1 MSEQRMTD
9 ARLPRRPLRGPRR
22 NGFYIVMALVMIV
35 VATYGVYSFSNI
47 MVVYDDAAYLRGDVV
62 RAREAAQSGIESARL
77 LLSNPPV
84 ERLNMGG
91 IYNNANMF
99 QAVPVSAQ
107 DQGNVCN
114 FSIVAPSLTEEGSL
128 GGVRFG
134 LQDESTRLNVN
145 TLIVLEENAQ
155 GLTAALEL
163 MAAATESDPAS
174 MMLGD
179 SLGTSLLLAL
189 PGMSP
194 ELADCI
200 MDWLD
205 EDDEPRPYGAE
216 SEYYSTLPTPY
227 EPANGPVTSVE
238 ELLLVNGMTPT
249 LLFGAD
255 ANRNGVLDP
264 DEQQRYNVTVDTP
277 GALGLANYLT
287 VYGKEANKQMDG
299 SFRVNINSDDLEV
312 LYEDLT
318 AVLEDERY
326 ASFVCAYRQ
335 FGSPSAQLTSSL
347 AGAAGGNSQVN
358 AGATTGGTPQ
368 PWDVGVMSDLDLS
381 AGGDNKF
388 TQVLQL
394 VDATVTIGSGNNART
409 YASPFDLLT
418 LEAYLP
424 IIMDRL
430 STSDSASMPGRININ
445 ECPAEMLYGI
455 PLLTEEQ
462 VGLILESR
470 SSAGDDENHMFET
483 WPLAEGILTLDQ
495 MVNVLPL
502 ITCGGDVYRAQVVG
516 YFESTGLF
524 HRREVII
531 DATTVNPK
539 VIFFRDLSH
548 LGRGFDLSVLG
559 LRNSITET
567 Q

>member
-1 MSEQRMTD
+1 MNQSRFSESATNHRQ
-9 ARLPRRPLRGPRR
+9 AFGPRR

-47 MVVYDDAAYLRGDVV
+47 MVVYDDAAYLRGDIV
-62 RAREAAQSGIESARL
+62 RARAAAQSGIESVRL

-84 ERLNMGG
+84 ERINMGG
-91 IYNNANMF
+91 VYNNANLF
-99 QAVPVSAQ
+99 QSVPVSAQ
-107 DQGNVCN
+107 DEGNVCN

-145 TLIVLEENAQ
+145 TLIVLEENSQ

-163 MAAATESDPAS
+163 MAAATESDPS
-174 MMLGD
+174 SLMLGD
-179 SLGTSLLLAL
+179 SLATSLLLAL

-205 EDDEPRPYGAE
+205 ADDEARPYGAE

-227 EPANGPVTSVE
+227 EPANGAVTSVE
-238 ELLLVNGMTPT
+238 ELLLVNGMTPA

-287 VYGKEANKQMDG
+287 VYGKEANKQLDG
-299 SFRVNINSDDLEV
+299 SFRVNVNSDDLET

-326 ASFVCAYRQ
+326 ASFICAYRQ
-335 FGSPSAQLTSSL
+335 YGAPSAQLTSSL
-347 AGAAGGNSQVN
+347 ASASGGNSQIN
-358 AGATTGGTPQ
+358 PGATSGGTPQ

-409 YASPFDLLT
+409 YSSPFDLLT
-418 LEAYLP
+418 LESYLP

-430 STSDSASMPGRININ
+430 STSDSPEMPGRININ

-470 SSAGDDENHMFET
+470 NSAGDDENHQFET

>member
-1 MSEQRMTD
+1 
-9 ARLPRRPLRGPRR
+9 
-22 NGFYIVMALVMIV
+22 
-35 VATYGVYSFSNI
+35 
-47 MVVYDDAAYLRGDVV
+47 
-62 RAREAAQSGIESARL
+62 
-77 LLSNPPV
+77 
-84 ERLNMGG
+84 
-91 IYNNANMF
+91 
-99 QAVPVSAQ
+99 
-107 DQGNVCN
+107 
-114 FSIVAPSLTEEGSL
+114 
-128 GGVRFG
+128 
-134 LQDESTRLNVN
+134 
-145 TLIVLEENAQ
+145 
-155 GLTAALEL
+155 
-163 MAAATESDPAS
+163 
-174 MMLGD
+174 
-179 SLGTSLLLAL
+179 
-189 PGMSP
+189 
-194 ELADCI
+194 
-200 MDWLD
+200 
-205 EDDEPRPYGAE
+205 
-216 SEYYSTLPTPY
+216 
-227 EPANGPVTSVE
+227 
-238 ELLLVNGMTPT
+238 
-249 LLFGAD
+249 
-255 ANRNGVLDP
+255 
-264 DEQQRYNVTVDTP
+264 
-277 GALGLANYLT
+277 
-287 VYGKEANKQMDG
+287 
-299 SFRVNINSDDLEV
+299 
-312 LYEDLT
+312 
-318 AVLEDERY
+318 
-326 ASFVCAYRQ
+326 
-335 FGSPSAQLTSSL
+335 
-347 AGAAGGNSQVN
+347 
-358 AGATTGGTPQ
+358 
-368 PWDVGVMSDLDLS
+368 MSDLDLS